1 MEWICIFLEI
11 LFKDKKIFSQIPS
24 ICRPVVIY
32 SYTNRKLHLSFKRR
46 RKNKQKLQICL
57 QMSKKNFIYRYR
69 IQLSN
74 RRRKKLYQVVLR
86 N

>member
-1 MEWICIFLEI
+1 MEWICLFLEI
-11 LFKDKKIFSQIPS
+11 SFKDKKIFSQIPS

-32 SYTNRKLHLSFKRR
+32 SYTNRKPHLSFKRR
-46 RKNKQKLQICL
+46 RQIKQKLQICL

-74 RRRKKLYQVVLR
+74 RRKNTISGVLR
-86 N
+86 D